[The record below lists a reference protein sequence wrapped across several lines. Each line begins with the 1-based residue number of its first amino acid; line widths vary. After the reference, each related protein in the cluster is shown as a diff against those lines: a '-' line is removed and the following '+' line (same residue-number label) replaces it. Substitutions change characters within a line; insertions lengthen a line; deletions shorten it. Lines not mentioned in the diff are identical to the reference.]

1 MGLHCKKRLA
11 LDNVIMKKWLYVF
24 DNPKDDV
31 YEKPKLVYNKENNAI
46 VLKVGDETNDK
57 AVRNASDA
65 GNASEEDASDEEA

>member
-1 MGLHCKKRLA
+1 
-11 LDNVIMKKWLYVF
+11 MKKWLYIF

-46 VLKVGDETNDK
+46 VPKMGDETSDQ
-57 AVRNASDA
+57 AVSNASDA

>member
-11 LDNVIMKKWLYVF
+11 LDNVVMKKWFYVF

-46 VLKVGDETNDK
+46 VPKVGDETSDK
-57 AVRNASDA
+57 AVRNAS
-65 GNASEEDASDEEA
+65 EEYASDEEA